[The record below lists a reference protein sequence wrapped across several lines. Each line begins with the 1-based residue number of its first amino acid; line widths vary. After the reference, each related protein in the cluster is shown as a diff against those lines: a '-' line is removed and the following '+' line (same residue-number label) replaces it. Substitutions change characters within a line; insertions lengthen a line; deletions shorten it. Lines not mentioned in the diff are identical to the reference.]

1 MDKKGR
7 DPRHLKVCLP
17 FQVVSVVTYR
27 SASCRDCT
35 LGFEFLIQY
44 ASSPRMHFGLRTSGM
59 SVPMGE
65 ISITKNETERA
76 LISRIVGNTL
86 RHGHETG
93 IGDARHGQEF
103 QSVY

>member
-7 DPRHLKVCLP
+7 DTHHLKVCLP

-65 ISITKNETERA
+65 VLITKNETETVQCT
-76 LISRIVGNTL
+76 VGNTL
-86 RHGHETG
+86 HHGHETG
-93 IGDARHGQEF
+93 ISR
-103 QSVY
+103 